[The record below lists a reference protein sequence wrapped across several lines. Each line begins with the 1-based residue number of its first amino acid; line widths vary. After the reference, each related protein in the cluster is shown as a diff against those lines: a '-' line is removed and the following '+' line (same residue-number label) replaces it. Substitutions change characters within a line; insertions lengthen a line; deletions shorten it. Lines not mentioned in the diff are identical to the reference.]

1 MALCLSA
8 ALAGMVALLVE
19 WQRRATFVALVTQAP
34 PGTVVVQKRGRAM
47 EVHVGSSPETDEGES
62 GVTER
67 DNGKTEQV
75 AALWDRE
82 AVSLTRYAMVRTGG
96 DQATAEDL
104 VQQTFMAAFLQWKS
118 LASLDVE
125 ERRKWLRRV
134 CRNKWIDGIRREV
147 HGERTQPELE
157 RLYEQV
163 APDPADAVI
172 ALDDLDRCLQ
182 AIRELPPR
190 RRQVALLYFV
200 EQQSELRIAQLLDI
214 APSGVRKHVARAR
227 RAMREAMD
235 DLGAETAETSTLR
248 EGEGELA

>member
-1 MALCLSA
+1 VALCVSV
-8 ALAGMVALLVE
+8 ALAGIVALLVE

-34 PGTVVVQKRGRAM
+34 PGTVVIQKRGRAM
-47 EVHVGSSPETDEGES
+47 EVHVGSSPEADEGEH
-62 GVTER
+62 GVTEQ
-67 DNGKTEQV
+67 DNGKAKQV

-82 AVSLTRYAMVRTGG
+82 APSLTRYAMVRTGG

-104 VQQTFMAAFLQWKS
+104 VQQTFMAAFLQWES
-118 LASLDVE
+118 LVSLDAE
-125 ERRKWLRRV
+125 EHRKWLRRV
-134 CRNKWIDGIRREV
+134 CRNKWIDGIRREA
-147 HGERTQPELE
+147 HGERVQPDLE

-182 AIRELPPR
+182 VIRELPPR
-190 RRQVALLYFV
+190 RREVALLYFV

-227 RAMREAMD
+227 RAIRDAVN